1 MDSPVQP
8 ARTRSIRLMLAVLF
22 VVPLIS
28 LLALWGFAASV
39 TLSSAIQERNFNAQ
53 DNTIGA
59 PAEALGVELT
69 LERLQ
74 SFIYLNSGRR
84 APVGPMLAQRKAT
97 DAAVAAFR
105 RGVAAGQ
112 SVMFLAGRP
121 TLARFLAA
129 LDELPNIRESI
140 DAGMTTP
147 LADFQAYN
155 HIVDVQY
162 QLYNDLI
169 LVNNVPLYQQSVVS
183 VEGGRALE
191 EVGREI
197 ALVSGALAAGGHMS

>member
-1 MDSPVQP
+1 MDSPAQP

-74 SFIYLNSGRR
+74 SFIYLSSGRR

-97 DAAVAAFR
+97 DAAVAATPARASCSR
-105 RGVAAGQ
+105 R
-112 SVMFLAGRP
+112 AGRRWP
-121 TLARFLAA
+121 GSWPRLTSCPISGNR
-129 LDELPNIRESI
+129 S
-140 DAGMTTP
+140 TP
-147 LADFQAYN
+147 
-155 HIVDVQY
+155 
-162 QLYNDLI
+162 
-169 LVNNVPLYQQSVVS
+169 
-183 VEGGRALE
+183 E
-191 EVGREI
+191 
-197 ALVSGALAAGGHMS
+197 